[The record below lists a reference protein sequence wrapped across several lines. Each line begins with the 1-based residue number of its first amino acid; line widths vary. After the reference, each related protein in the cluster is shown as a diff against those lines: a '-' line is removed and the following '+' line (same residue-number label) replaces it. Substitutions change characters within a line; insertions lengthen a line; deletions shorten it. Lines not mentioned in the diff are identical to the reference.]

1 MSGKTGNTQELL
13 SRIRELELENM
24 ELKSKLDQ
32 FQSIFSLGGESGSS
46 GSGGGGGGGSSS
58 SGGRARRTNRGVG
71 ISAEPQM
78 LKNIQDLKNTTFQEF
93 KKNDK

>member
-1 MSGKTGNTQELL
+1 MNSTQELL

-32 FQSIFSLGGESGSS
+32 FKSIFNPGVADGAGSGSGS
-46 GSGGGGGGGSSS
+46 GSGGAG
-58 SGGRARRTNRGVG
+58 GGRARRTNRGVG

-78 LKNIQDLKNTTFQEF
+78 LKNIQDLTNTKFQEF
-93 KKNDK
+93 KKNDR